1 MNDVERRAMMAKL
14 HGYEV
19 QLTEEREEF
28 ESDETS
34 NEDERLRAELM
45 PSLGLGRLEKEG
57 KAKLVNGKWERA

>member
-19 QLTEEREEF
+19 QEEREEF
-28 ESDETS
+28 ESYETS